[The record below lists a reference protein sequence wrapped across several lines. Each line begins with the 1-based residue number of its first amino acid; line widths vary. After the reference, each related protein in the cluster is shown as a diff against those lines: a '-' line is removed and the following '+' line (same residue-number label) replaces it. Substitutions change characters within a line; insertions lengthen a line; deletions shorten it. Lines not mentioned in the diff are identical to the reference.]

1 MVAGS
6 VSNEIKSP
14 IAPGRLWK
22 AMVKDS
28 HNLMPKL
35 LPDIISSIVILE
47 GDGGVGTIRQSNFSQ
62 AIKEYS
68 YWKDRVDA
76 VDDQKHI
83 FKYSVIEGGLIGK
96 KVKSTSFELKFD
108 AAADAG
114 SVCKL
119 SGEYETI
126 EDRLPTEEE
135 TKEMIGGMIGM
146 FKAVEGYLLANPDAY
161 A

>member
-35 LPDIISSIVILE
+35 LPDIISIIVILK
-47 GDGGVGTIRQSNFSQ
+47 GDGGVGTIRQSNFSP
-62 AIKEYS
+62 
-68 YWKDRVDA
+68 

-83 FKYSVIEGGLIGK
+83 FKYSVIKGGLIGK

-108 AAADAG
+108 AATDGG

-146 FKAVEGYLLANPDAY
+146 FKAVEGFLLANPDAY

>member
-1 MVAGS
+1 MIS
-6 VSNEIKSP
+6 I
-14 IAPGRLWK
+14 GRLWK
-22 AMVKDS
+22 AMAKDS

-35 LPDIISSIVILE
+35 LPDIISSIVILQE
-47 GDGGVGTIRQSNFSQ
+47 DGGVGTIRQSNFSP
-62 AIKEYS
+62 AIKEFS

-96 KVKSTSFELKFD
+96 KVKSTSFELKFNEATD
-108 AAADAG
+108 GG